1 MEKKVSHLKILFPV
15 LPPLPPKPVAKPLPK
30 AKGQKTAKY
39 KKKPI
44 PSALREAVWIKKCG
58 RVFDHKCN
66 VIWCP
71 NIMTAYDFQAGHN
84 IPESK
89 GGPTNIDNLIPIC
102 GRCNNSMG
110 DRYTIDEW
118 NAILGSQVSSVF
130 QPPSLP
136 LHPPPESQQAKNL
149 HSEKTVSVPVK
160 KGVKRFFCCFS

>member
-1 MEKKVSHLKILFPV
+1 MEKKISHLKILFPT
-15 LPPLPPKPVAKPLPK
+15 LPPLPPKPSIKPITR
-30 AKGQKTAKY
+30 AKGQKTEKY
-39 KKKPI
+39 KKKAI

-66 VIWCP
+66 VTWCP

-118 NAILGSQVSSVF
+118 NAILGSHIL
-130 QPPSLP
+130 PPPLP
-136 LHPPPESQQAKNL
+136 LPPPLSPQLPLEKNL
-149 HSEKTVSVPVK
+149 PSKKTDGVPAK
-160 KGVKRFFCCFS
+160 KTGVKRFFCCF